1 MRDLRKAAAD
11 TLEALERFH
20 QDGYNREDC
29 GVQIN
34 ALRAALAQEA
44 EPVVPSCPTCGTHE
58 VSFER
63 ICHNSKCDDYGRQ
76 HTTYEGWRKPPPAA
90 PAVTDAMV
98 EAARRVWIAARL
110 ADATSDPVGELMRAA
125 IEAALAAKG
134 GG

>member
-1 MRDLRKAAAD
+1 MSDLRKAAAD
-11 TLEALERFH
+11 ALECLSGVALGKY
-20 QDGYNREDC
+20 DGNAGDVC
-29 GVQIN
+29 V